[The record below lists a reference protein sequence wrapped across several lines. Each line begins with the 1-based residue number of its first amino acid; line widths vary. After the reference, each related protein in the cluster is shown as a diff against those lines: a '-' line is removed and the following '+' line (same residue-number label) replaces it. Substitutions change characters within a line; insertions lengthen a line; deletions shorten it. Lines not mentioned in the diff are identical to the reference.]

1 MSASTA
7 AALPLDWFTLFAG
20 MGGGLALFLF
30 GLDML
35 SKALRAVA
43 GDRMRAVLSLMT
55 GNRWAGMATGA
66 FVTGVIQSSSVTTVL
81 VVSFISAGVMSLTQA
96 IPVIYGANI
105 GSTVTAQII
114 AFKVTALALP
124 MFAVGFGAAFLGR
137 NDTIRNLGSLIM
149 GLGLVFF
156 GMSLMGDTMKPLRSY
171 QPFIDF
177 VAELRNPLLGVMVG
191 AAFTAVIQSS
201 AATMGI
207 AIVLASHGMM
217 PLEAGI
223 ALAFGANIG
232 TCATALL
239 ACIGK
244 PRPAVRAAVVHVI
257 FNIVGVGLWVF
268 FIPELVWMVQHISPQ
283 HPELSGLARVAAEAP
298 REIANAHTVFNVINT
313 FVFLGFVSSMAALVT
328 RLIPERPAVIEPE
341 AKPQFLADSVIH
353 TPALG
358 LDCVQ
363 AELGHLGALVDNMLG
378 KIMPAVLGG
387 SRADL
392 ERVAAMDSTVDSLHG
407 SVVDYLRQVGSGSL
421 SVSQT
426 ERFTGLLGM
435 ANALENIG
443 DVIETDLV
451 GLGIRRIEGSVR
463 VSGPTQALIEDLHA
477 VARKAVQTAVQ
488 AAVKG
493 DTALAAQ
500 VVALKGDVTA
510 LAHKAAEHGAHRLT
524 ASEPN
529 RLRSVTRELEVIERL
544 RRIYYF
550 AKKIA
555 YAVQELDVA
564 SRGGPPS
571 QDTPTPPAEPSA
583 GAAAD
588 GQTA

>member
-1 MSASTA
+1 MGASAA

-20 MGGGLALFLF
+20 MGGGLALFLY

-35 SKALRAVA
+35 SKSLRAVA
-43 GDRMRAVLSLMT
+43 GDRMRAVLGLMT

-124 MFAVGFGAAFLGR
+124 MFALGFAAAFLGR
-137 NDTIRNLGSLIM
+137 NDTLRNLGRLTM

-177 VAELRNPLLGVMVG
+177 VAELRNPLLGVLVG
-191 AAFTAVIQSS
+191 AVFTAVIQSS

-244 PRPAVRAAVVHVI
+244 PRPAVRAALVHVI
-257 FNIVGVGLWVF
+257 FNVVGVALWIY
-268 FIPELVWMVQHISPQ
+268 FIPDLVWMVQHISPQ
-283 HPELSGLARVAAEAP
+283 HPELSGLARMSAEAP

-313 FVFLGFVSSMAALVT
+313 FVFLAFVSSMAALVT
-328 RLIPERPAVIEPE
+328 RLVPERPATVEPD
-341 AKPQFLADSVIH
+341 AKPQFLADSVIG
-353 TPALG
+353 TPTLG

-363 AELGHLGALVDNMLG
+363 AELGHLGSLVDKMLAE
-378 KIMPAVLGG
+378 IMPAVLGG

-392 ERVAAMDSTVDSLHG
+392 ERVAAMDGVVDSLHE
-407 SVVDYLRQVGSGSL
+407 SMVDYLRRVGSGAL
-421 SVSQT
+421 TVSQT
-426 ERFTGLLGM
+426 ERFTSLLGM

-451 GLGIRRIEGSVR
+451 GLGIRRIEGEVR
-463 VSGPTQALIEDLHA
+463 VSGPTKALIEELHSLARQA
-477 VARKAVQTAVQ
+477 VENAVT

-493 DTALAAQ
+493 DAELAGK
-500 VVALKGDVTA
+500 VVAMKGDISA
-510 LAHKAAEHGAHRLT
+510 MAHRAAEHGAHRLT

-550 AKKIA
+550 AKKIC
-555 YAVQELDVA
+555 YAVQAQAEA
-564 SRGGPPS
+564 SRGSQPAQEPLIPPTS
-571 QDTPTPPAEPSA
+571 PAE
-583 GAAAD
+583 GAATGGEKA
-588 GQTA
+588 

>member
-1 MSASTA
+1 MSASATT
-7 AALPLDWFTLFAG
+7 ALPLDWFTLLAG
-20 MGGGLALFLF
+20 MGGGLALFLY

-43 GDRMRAVLSLMT
+43 GDRMRTVLGMMT
-55 GNRWAGMATGA
+55 GNRWAGMTTGA

-124 MFAVGFGAAFLGR
+124 MFAAGFAAAFLGR
-137 NDTIRNLGSLIM
+137 SDLVRNLGNLTM

-156 GMSLMGDTMKPLRSY
+156 GMTLMGDTMKPLRSY

-177 VAELRNPLLGVMVG
+177 IAELRSPFLGVLVG
-191 AAFTAVIQSS
+191 AVFTAVIQSS

-223 ALAFGANIG
+223 GLAFGANIG

-244 PRPAVRAAVVHVI
+244 PRPAVRAALVHII
-257 FNIVGVGLWVF
+257 FNVVGVALWVF
-268 FIPELVWMVQHISPQ
+268 FIPELVLMVQYISPQ
-283 HPELSGLARVAAEAP
+283 HPELVGVARMAAEAP

-313 FVFLGFVSSMAALVT
+313 FLFLGFVTSMAALVT
-328 RLIPERPAVIEPE
+328 RLVPERPAKIQPE
-341 AKPQFLADSVIH
+341 AEPQFLAETVIGTPSLALDS
-353 TPALG
+353 
-358 LDCVQ
+358 VQ
-363 AELGHLGALVDNMLG
+363 AELGHLGALVDDMLRA
-378 KIMPAVLGG
+378 IMPAVLGG
-387 SRADL
+387 SRSEL
-392 ERVAAMDSTVDSLHG
+392 ERVAAMDVPVDSLHG
-407 SVVDYLRQVGSGSL
+407 SIVEYLRRLGAGSL
-421 SVSQT
+421 SAAQS
-426 ERFTGLLGM
+426 ERFTRLLGM

-451 GLGIRRIEGSVR
+451 GLGIRRIEGEVR
-463 VSGPTQALIEDLHA
+463 VSGPTRALIEELHTLSC
-477 VARKAVQTAVQ
+477 KAVQMAVQ
-488 AAVKG
+488 AAVRG
-493 DTALAAQ
+493 DIVLAEQ
-500 VVALKGDVTA
+500 VVAMKKEVSA
-510 LAHKAAEHGAHRLT
+510 LAHQAAEHGAHRLT

-550 AKKIA
+550 AKKVA
-555 YAVQELDVA
+555 YAVEDEARDLTPEG
-564 SRGGPPS
+564 GGPAAG
-571 QDTPTPPAEPSA
+571 TTASA
-583 GAAAD
+583 A
-588 GQTA
+588 Q